1 MTFQF
6 KLAAFA
12 CAGVP
17 VPIYNDGSFRRSGAS
32 TPQDCSRR
40 WGRRETGSSFNNRS
54 RDPRPGIGSA
64 TFSPRRYL
72 Q

>member
-17 VPIYNDGSFRRSGAS
+17 VPIYNDGSF
-32 TPQDCSRR
+32 
-40 WGRRETGSSFNNRS
+40 
-54 RDPRPGIGSA
+54 SA
-64 TFSPRRYL
+64 QWSINSAGLFAEMGTERNGFFVR
-72 Q
+72 